1 MLRKCCLSLAALAA
15 LGLGLGAASTA
26 QAGHGHGG
34 GHHGGHGGHGG
45 HHHYDDHHHHH
56 HHSAYR
62 GGYGYGFGYAG
73 PSQVRSIYGPAY
85 QSYYRVPTSGY
96 GYGGRGYDSCY
107 GPSYRRGGVS
117 VSFGF

>member
-1 MLRKCCLSLAALAA
+1 MLRKCCLSLAAVAA
-15 LGLGLGAASTA
+15 LGLSLGAASTA

-34 GHHGGHGGHGG
+34 GHHGGHHD
-45 HHHYDDHHHHH
+45 HYDDHYHHHH